1 MKRMEVL
8 KTYKLYINGKFPRSE
23 SGHYF
28 QVQNPKSG
36 KVLANVSRAS
46 RKDLRDAVKAARGAF
61 ATWSGK
67 TTAYLRGQILYRIA
81 EMMESRQAELVEQIV
96 VSASQ
101 SRAQAQKEVLAS
113 IDRMLWYAG
122 WSDKYQ
128 QLFGTVNPVALPY
141 FNFTMPEPTGVVGIL
156 VADELPLLPL
166 VSQLA
171 PVIVSGNTAVV
182 LASEKYPL
190 VAVTFAEILNS
201 SDVPAAVVN
210 ILTGFKE
217 ELVDTLAK
225 HMDVNA
231 IHAVNQKAERVSLL
245 QREGIANLKRVLV
258 ADKPRGAA
266 WFAGEAQSPY
276 AIESF
281 VEMKTTWHPVGV

>member
-1 MKRMEVL
+1 MKRAEIL
-8 KTYKLYINGKFPRSE
+8 KTYKLYLNGKFPRSE

-28 QVQNPKSG
+28 QVQHPKTK

-61 ATWSGK
+61 AGWSK
-67 TTAYLRGQILYRIA
+67 TTAYLRGQILYRMA
-81 EMMESRQAELVEQIV
+81 EMMEARQAELVEQIV
-96 VSASQ
+96 LSSTQ

-113 IDRMLWYAG
+113 IDRMIWYAG

-128 QLFGTVNPVALPY
+128 QIFGTVNPVALPY

-171 PVIVSGNTAVV
+171 PVIVSGNSCVV
-182 LASEKYPL
+182 VASEKYPL
-190 VAVTFAEILNS
+190 VAVTFAEILNT
-201 SDVPAAVVN
+201 SDLPAGVVN

-217 ELVDTLAK
+217 ELADTLAK

-231 IHAVNQKAERVSLL
+231 VHALNQRPETASLL
-245 QREGIANLKRVLV
+245 QREGIANLKRVVL
-258 ADKPRGAA
+258 ADQPRGAA
-266 WFAGEAQSPY
+266 WFAEAAQSPY